1 MTPVIVDYGLAT
13 FVDVEKYLFYRC
25 GTPGYVAP
33 QIIHLTENGHVE
45 PQCDVFSAGVMF
57 HILLTKKPLF
67 EGSRYDEVYKRNKEM
82 QFNLNSEVYQHIDK
96 DAMNL
101 LRIMLQADPSK
112 RISAHQA
119 LQHPFF
125 YGFLRE
131 EEDKVSS
138 PVATSVSQRKLH
150 FIGF

>member
-1 MTPVIVDYGLAT
+1 
-13 FVDVEKYLFYRC
+13 
-25 GTPGYVAP
+25 
-33 QIIHLTENGHVE
+33 
-45 PQCDVFSAGVMF
+45 MF

-82 QFNLNSEVYQHIDK
+82 QFNLNSELYQNIDK
-96 DAMNL
+96 EAMNL
-101 LRIMLQADPSK
+101 LRSMLEADPVK

-119 LQHPFF
+119 LQHPYF
-125 YGFLRE
+125 YGIARG